1 MIEFKSNY
9 WENENFQIEGRNLIE
24 NKKKNLIESNEK
36 KKKKEKEKEKGI
48 KKNHK

>member
-36 KKKKEKEKEKGI
+36 KKKERKG
-48 KKNHK
+48 KGKRD